1 MNKKEDVIYYLIAG
15 KNGFGVY
22 LNKEKFEKAQDFFWN
37 PVIERYSSKF
47 EAFKNAIEIYNS
59 MQTEF
64 DAYYLGLVSELK
76 LDWVLFRGDI
86 IKMNKAARDSCFDET
101 KGEKDNWSK
110 KNDNMI
116 ARNKRTKII
125 KPIYFCA

>member
-22 LNKEKFEKAQDFFWN
+22 LNKEKFEKAQDFFLN
-37 PVIERYSSKF
+37 PVIKHYTSKY

-86 IKMNKAARDSCFDET
+86 VKMNRERCDC
-101 KGEKDNWSK
+101 
-110 KNDNMI
+110 
-116 ARNKRTKII
+116 
-125 KPIYFCA
+125 